1 MTEVRPPVKEAA
13 PVGPMSHR
21 RATDAPVM
29 LLLRRIELANMVTV
43 QGAHHAD
50 PGKHR
55 GAAEIGD
62 QHQRFDRGLPFGQG
76 GLLIGK
82 RSDVIGGVA
91 RRQTSVPPSG
101 AAIGSS
107 NLRLQPDRCSAISL
121 APATSNPT

>member
-1 MTEVRPPVKEAA
+1 
-13 PVGPMSHR
+13 
-21 RATDAPVM
+21 M

-62 QHQRFDRGLPFGQG
+62 QHQRLDRGLPFGQG

-91 RRQTSVPPSG
+91 QETSVPPSG
-101 AAIGSS
+101 TAIGSS

-121 APATSNPT
+121 APEPSNRT